1 MIHGKTRHP
10 QSQGSVERVNKEIK
24 KVLGS
29 FMWKSKDPCWVKY
42 VQVNRTQYSI
52 DTSLHSTLE
61 YKTPYR
67 ILFGREH
74 VQGLEEFGIP
84 DEIAAD
90 VTTEEE
96 MNQ

>member
-1 MIHGKTRHP
+1 MIHGKARHP
-10 QSQGSVERVNKEIK
+10 PSQGS
-24 KVLGS
+24 
-29 FMWKSKDPCWVKY
+29 FMRESKDPCWVKY
-42 VQVNRTQYSI
+42 VNRTQYSI
-52 DTSLHSTLE
+52 NTSPHSTLE
-61 YKTPYR
+61 YKTPYI